1 MKLKAIKNTR
11 EKLNITV
18 KSLGI
23 EEPGN
28 MSITD
33 LLGTMRRYRVKHNS
47 YRLHRKFKKLG
58 LNKYVKKQNVSKE
71 DLRKAIKL

>member
-1 MKLKAIKNTR
+1 MKLKAIKKTT
-11 EKLNITV
+11 EKLNITA

-33 LLGTMRRYRVKHNS
+33 LVDTMCRYRVKHNS
-47 YRLHRKFKKLG
+47 YRLRRKF
-58 LNKYVKKQNVSKE
+58 
-71 DLRKAIKL
+71 